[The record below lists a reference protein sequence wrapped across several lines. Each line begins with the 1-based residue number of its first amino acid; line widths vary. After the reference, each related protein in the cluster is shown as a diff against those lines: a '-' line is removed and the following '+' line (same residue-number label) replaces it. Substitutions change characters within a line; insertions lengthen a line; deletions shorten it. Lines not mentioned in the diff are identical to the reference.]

1 MRIVTAAALSLAFA
15 ASALLPGVAA
25 AQSAPSVYWGA
36 YVDGAPFDTTKI
48 DQFEANA
55 GRRQSIVHWGE
66 PWQMNGAMMPFQ
78 TAQYEAVRLRGAIP
92 MIDWLSWNLG
102 APIDDP
108 NYSLAK
114 IYGGT
119 YDAYLTQWAQAAKAW
134 GHPFFLRFD
143 HEMNGNWY
151 PWSEQRNGNHAGD
164 FVKAW
169 QHVVNIFRSVGA
181 NNVTWV
187 WCVNGV
193 YSASTPLPALYPGDN
208 YVDWTAMD
216 AYNRASAPS
225 SWLSFNQIFGDNPW
239 SHMNTYTQVLAVAPS
254 KPLMIAETA
263 TNTIGGDAGAWII
276 DALQTQ
282 IPKNFPKVKALVWFN
297 WNGGDPS
304 LHFPIEST
312 SGQKTAFQQSINTGY
327 YASNS
332 FSNLPSGPIQPLPG
346 PASAPSPVAA
356 GSTVRVQA
364 GSAAYTSADGRVWR
378 ADTGYSGGATYS
390 VPGAVARTL
399 DPALYQSE
407 RYGNF
412 SYNFSVPNGTYTV
425 DLKFAELYWTAAGK
439 RVFNVAINNQP
450 VLTNFDILAQPN
462 TAANTALDKTFT
474 TTVTNGTLSIA
485 FTSLVDNAQVNAI
498 EIVPGT
504 PTRINA
510 GGAAITASG
519 TGSWQADSGFTG
531 GLTYT
536 SNASIG
542 KTLDQA
548 AYQSERYG
556 NFKYDVSVPN
566 GSYRVALKFAET
578 YWTTA
583 GKRVFNV
590 SINNQPV
597 LTNFDILAQPNASPT
612 TAVDRTFPVTVT
624 DGKISIGFTSVA
636 DNAQINAIEILPGQ

>member
-1 MRIVTAAALSLAFA
+1 M
-15 ASALLPGVAA
+15 
-25 AQSAPSVYWGA
+25 
-36 YVDGAPFDTTKI
+36 
-48 DQFEANA
+48 
-55 GRRQSIVHWGE
+55 
-66 PWQMNGAMMPFQ
+66 
-78 TAQYEAVRLRGAIP
+78 
-92 MIDWLSWNLG
+92 
-102 APIDDP
+102 
-108 NYSLAK
+108 
-114 IYGGT
+114 
-119 YDAYLTQWAQAAKAW
+119 
-134 GHPFFLRFD
+134 RFD

-193 YSASTPLPALYPGDN
+193 YSASTPLAALYPGDN

-239 SHMNTYTQVLAVAPS
+239 SHMNTYTQVLAVASS
-254 KPLMIAETA
+254 KPMMIAETA
-263 TNTIGGDAGAWII
+263 TNTIGGDPGAWIV

-304 LHFPIEST
+304 LQFPIETT
-312 SGQKTAFQQSINTGY
+312 SAQKTAFQQSINTGY

-332 FSNLPSGPIQPLPG
+332 FSNLPSGPIQPLAG
-346 PASAPSPVAA
+346 PAPAPVPAPAPPAVAA

-364 GSAAYTSADGRVWR
+364 GSAAYSSGDGRAWQ

-399 DPALYQSE
+399 DPALYLSE

-412 SYNFSVPNGTYTV
+412 SYNFSLPNGTYTV

-462 TAANTALDKTFT
+462 TPANTALDKTFT

-519 TGSWQADSGFTG
+519 TGSWQADTGFTG
-531 GLTYT
+531 GLTYA

-597 LTNFDILAQPNASPT
+597 LTNFDILAQPNASPN

-624 DGKISIGFTSVA
+624 GGKISIGFTTVA
-636 DNAQINAIEILPGQ
+636 DGAQVNAIEILPGQ